1 MRTTIEVTSRAIRL
15 CREDKGRIIALES
28 YDVPAGSDPLQ
39 ALEQAPLPTPL
50 GRVRL
55 VLSHGDMLLRSMVQ
69 PPCPVERLG
78 KIVRFELSSAG
89 DTEPVVA
96 TWHLVAGM
104 GSGDMRLL
112 TMVTKRKLL
121 TELRSILKGQGGRL
135 EALVHP
141 AIGVYQSYRALNLG
155 EQGAGMIV
163 DIGGT
168 HLHLVL
174 IQDGELLFLRTL
186 TPGMEDLVKQ
196 VAEMRNLSMADA
208 AQLVAKLGKGA
219 PGDMHEAIK
228 RQVGAIAG
236 VLAANIKF
244 AKAQLRIDA
253 FDPKIIWIAGAGA
266 QVHGFSEALSERM
279 GAPVLPINPF
289 SGARLEVPRERLD
302 RLAALPSPWSVAIG
316 VARAATVELDACQE
330 DRELRALF
338 WRTQGALRVAAA
350 AVALL
355 MVLALVRQ
363 EFSLRA
369 TLTVLRMLGGYGGA
383 EGDTG
388 LVGVAEKARA
398 ELDKV
403 NSEKAATTARMTW
416 IDGER
421 RPGRVAVEM
430 LSAIAEQ
437 GNPMTC
443 PVYLQSYKVSR
454 KIGQVEIE
462 LEGFAQGSGQ
472 AASDLIL
479 RRFERGLIKRYI
491 PITSIKQ
498 LPKPIDPTKQQF
510 HFVITV
516 NDVPAEVSTQAG
528 KSGGM
533 ALTLSLPTGI
543 DAEGAAFVAATRV
556 HGSGEQTVAV
566 HVVPAVQAT
575 EKDLK
580 GKDKDKPQ
588 EIEVPFKD

>member
-15 CREDKGRIIALES
+15 CREDKGRITALES
-28 YDVPAGSDPLQ
+28 YDVPAGGDPLL
-39 ALEQAPLPTPL
+39 ALSQAPVPTPL

-78 KIVRFELSSAG
+78 KIVRFELQSAG
-89 DTEPVVA
+89 DTEPVAA

-121 TELRSILKGQGGRL
+121 TELRSILKGLGGKL

-141 AIGVYQSYRALNLG
+141 AIGIYQSYRALNLG
-155 EQGAGMIV
+155 EQGPGMIV
-163 DIGGT
+163 DIGGA

-186 TPGMEDLVKQ
+186 SPGMEDLVKQ

-219 PGDMHEAIK
+219 PGDLHEAIK

-244 AKAQLRIDA
+244 AKAQLRIDS
-253 FDPKIIWIAGAGA
+253 FDPKILWIGGAGA
-266 QVHGFSEALSERM
+266 QVHGFAEALSERM

-289 SGARLEVPRERLD
+289 SGARLAVARERLD
-302 RLAALPSPWSVAIG
+302 RLSALPSPWSVAIG
-316 VARAATVELDACQE
+316 VARAATIELDACQE

-350 AVALL
+350 AVAVL
-355 MVLALVRQ
+355 MILALVRQ
-363 EFSLRA
+363 EFAMRS
-369 TLTVLRMLGGYGGA
+369 TETVVRLLGGGG
-383 EGDTG
+383 GDNTG

-398 ELDKV
+398 ELDRV

-421 RPGRVAVEM
+421 RPGRVAVEL

-437 GNPMTC
+437 GNPATC
-443 PVYLQSYKVSR
+443 PVYLQSYKVAR
-454 KIGQVEIE
+454 KSGQVEID

-472 AASDLIL
+472 AASDAIL
-479 RRFERGLIKRYI
+479 RHFEHGLIRRYI
-491 PITSIKQ
+491 PITAIKQ
-498 LPKPIDPTKQQF
+498 LPKPIDPTRQQF
-510 HFVITV
+510 HFVVTV
-516 NDVPAEVSTQAG
+516 SDLPADVSTQAG
-528 KSGGM
+528 KASGVAVTL
-533 ALTLSLPTGI
+533 ALPAGI

-556 HGSGEQTVAV
+556 HTPGVQTVTV

-575 EKDLK
+575 DKDP
-580 GKDKDKPQ
+580 KDKDKGKPQ
-588 EIEVPFKD
+588 DIEVSFKD

>member
-15 CREDKGRIIALES
+15 VREDKGRITALES

-39 ALEQAPLPTPL
+39 ALEGAPMPTPL

-78 KIVRFELSSAG
+78 KIVRFELQSAG

-121 TELRSILKGQGGRL
+121 TELRSILKGHGGQL
-135 EALVHP
+135 EALLHP
-141 AIGVYQSYRALNLG
+141 AIGIYQSYRALNLG

-163 DIGGT
+163 DIGGS

-253 FDPKIIWIAGAGA
+253 FDPKIIWIGGAGA

-279 GAPVLPINPF
+279 GAPVLPLNPF
-289 SGARLEVPRERLD
+289 SGARLEVARERLD

-316 VARAATVELDACQE
+316 IARAQAVELDACQE

-350 AVALL
+350 AVAVL
-355 MVLALVRQ
+355 MILGLVRQ
-363 EFSLRA
+363 QFSLSA
-369 TLTVLRMLGGYGGA
+369 TNTVLRLLGGSSGG
-383 EGDTG
+383 EGEG
-388 LVGVAEKARA
+388 LVGDAEKKRK
-398 ELDKV
+398 ELDRV

-421 RPGRVAVEM
+421 RPGRIAVEL

-454 KIGQVEIE
+454 KSGQVEIE
-462 LEGFAQGSGQ
+462 LEGFAQGSAQ
-472 AASDLIL
+472 ALSDVIL
-479 RRFERGLIKRYI
+479 RRFEHGLIKRYL
-491 PITSIKQ
+491 PITAIKQ

-510 HFVITV
+510 HFVVTV
-516 NDVPAEVSTQAG
+516 NDVQAEVSTQAG
-528 KSGGM
+528 KAGGVAVTV
-533 ALTLSLPTGI
+533 ALPPGI
-543 DAEGAAFVAATRV
+543 DAEGAAYVAATRV

-566 HVVPAVQAT
+566 RVVPAVLAT
-575 EKDLK
+575 DKDP
-580 GKDKDKPQ
+580 KDKDKAKPQ
-588 EIEVPFKD
+588 DIEVSFKD

>member
-15 CREDKGRIIALES
+15 CREDKGRITALES
-28 YDVPAGSDPLQ
+28 YEVPAGSDPLQ

-78 KIVRFELSSAG
+78 KIVRFELQSAG

-96 TWHLVAGM
+96 CWHLVAGM

-121 TELRSILKGQGGRL
+121 TELRSILKGQGGTL
-135 EALVHP
+135 DALIHP
-141 AIGVYQSYRALNLG
+141 AIGVYQSYRALGLS

-163 DIGGT
+163 DIGGS

-219 PGDMHEAIK
+219 PADLHEAIK
-228 RQVGAIAG
+228 RQVGAVAG

-253 FDPKIIWIAGAGA
+253 FDPKSIWISGAGA
-266 QVHGFSEALSERM
+266 QVHGFAEALSERM

-316 VARAATVELDACQE
+316 TARAATLELDACQE
-330 DRELRALF
+330 DRELRSLF
-338 WRTQGALRVAAA
+338 WRTQGVLRVAAV

-369 TLTVLRMLGGYGGA
+369 TLTVLRILDGSGGEDGG
-383 EGDTG
+383 G
-388 LVGVAEKARA
+388 LVRVAEKARA

-421 RPGRVAVEM
+421 RPGRVAVEL

-454 KIGQVEIE
+454 KSGQVEVD
-462 LEGFAQGSGQ
+462 LEGFAQGAGQ
-472 AASDLIL
+472 SASDAIL
-479 RRFERGLIKRYI
+479 RRFEHGLIRRYL
-491 PITSIKQ
+491 PITAIKQ

-510 HFVITV
+510 HFVVTV
-516 NDVPAEVSTQAG
+516 SDVPAEISTQAG
-528 KSGGM
+528 KAGAIAVTL
-533 ALTLSLPTGI
+533 ALPAGI

-556 HGSGEQTVAV
+556 HTAGAQTVAV
-566 HVVPAVQAT
+566 KVVPAVQAT
-575 EKDLK
+575 DKDP
-580 GKDKDKPQ
+580 KDKDKAKPQ
-588 EIEVPFKD
+588 DIEVSFKD